1 MIEIKDE
8 RVEIDALK
16 TALLFIYNAYRKVE
30 LTGESALAVLYIG
43 IIKNIVL
50 YYSSKNG
57 RSIPAEAG
65 IDKLLV

>member
-16 TALLFIYNAYRKVE
+16 TVLLFIYNAYRKVE

-43 IIKNIVL
+43 IICRRLKFEL
-50 YYSSKNG
+50 F
-57 RSIPAEAG
+57 
-65 IDKLLV
+65 D

>member
-1 MIEIKDE
+1 MIEVKDE

-16 TALLFIYNAYRKVE
+16 TALLSIYNAYRKVE

-50 YYSSKNG
+50 
-57 RSIPAEAG
+57 
-65 IDKLLV
+65 